1 MENWKSKDVLSPIT
15 HINQKNITSFVKVQT
30 KSDYESLLKRLQ
42 DKLGNE
48 SRKAVSRLEVPTPQ
62 IIWVGQRTIFRN
74 FMEFPKALR
83 REPAKLLL
91 YLNKELA
98 SAGYIAG
105 ERVIFLGRKEPSSFG
120 ALIDRYVKD
129 YVICP
134 VCGSPDTRTEKNKK
148 LGFLLCEACGARSSI
163 KANYAWTKIL
173 YSYKPLYSILCNYFY
188 IAWLHFYNRRSNLEI
203 LQGVRLR
210 SICK

>member
-1 MENWKSKDVLSPIT
+1 MPVQSKAE
-15 HINQKNITSFVKVQT
+15 
-30 KSDYESLLKRLQ
+30 YEKLLGRLQ
-42 DKLGNE
+42 QNASNT
-48 SRKAVSRLEVPTPQ
+48 SRREVSRLEIPDPHV
-62 IIWVGQRTIFRN
+62 IWIGQRTIFRN

-83 REPAKLLL
+83 REPEKLLL

-105 ERVIFLGRKEPSSFG
+105 DRVIFLGRKEPSSFG

-134 VCGSPDTRTEKNKK
+134 VCGSPDTRTEKSKK

-163 KANYAWTKIL
+163 KGNYA
-173 YSYKPLYSILCNYFY
+173 
-188 IAWLHFYNRRSNLEI
+188 
-203 LQGVRLR
+203 
-210 SICK
+210 

>member
-1 MENWKSKDVLSPIT
+1 MS
-15 HINQKNITSFVKVQT
+15 HQT

-42 DKLGNE
+42 GRLGNT
-48 SRKAVSRLEVPTPQ
+48 SRKEASRLEIPSPQ
-62 IIWVGQRTIFRN
+62 INWQGQRTIFRN
-74 FMEFPKALR
+74 FIEFPKALR
-83 REPAKLLL
+83 RDPEKLLL

-120 ALIDRYVKD
+120 ILIDRYVKE

-163 KANYAWTKIL
+163 KGNYA
-173 YSYKPLYSILCNYFY
+173 
-188 IAWLHFYNRRSNLEI
+188 
-203 LQGVRLR
+203 
-210 SICK
+210 

>member
-1 MENWKSKDVLSPIT
+1 MSR
-15 HINQKNITSFVKVQT
+15 QT
-30 KSDYESLLKRLQ
+30 QSDYESLLKRLQ
-42 DKLGNE
+42 RQLKNT
-48 SRKAVSRLEVPTPQ
+48 SRKEASRLEIPSPQ

-74 FMEFPKALR
+74 FIEFPKALR
-83 REPAKLLL
+83 RDPEKLLL

-120 ALIDRYVKD
+120 TLIDRYVKE

-163 KANYAWTKIL
+163 KGNYA
-173 YSYKPLYSILCNYFY
+173 
-188 IAWLHFYNRRSNLEI
+188 
-203 LQGVRLR
+203 
-210 SICK
+210 

>member
-1 MENWKSKDVLSPIT
+1 MS
-15 HINQKNITSFVKVQT
+15 VQT
-30 KSDYESLLKRLQ
+30 KSDYEILLSRLR
-42 DKLGNE
+42 DKLGNAT
-48 SRKAVSRLEVPTPQ
+48 KKQASRLELPTPQ

-74 FMEFPKALR
+74 FMDFPKALNR
-83 REPAKLLL
+83 DPEKLLL

-129 YVICP
+129 YLICP

-148 LGFLLCEACGARSSI
+148 LGFLLCEACGAKSSI
-163 KANYAWTKIL
+163 KGNYA
-173 YSYKPLYSILCNYFY
+173 
-188 IAWLHFYNRRSNLEI
+188 
-203 LQGVRLR
+203 
-210 SICK
+210 

>member
-1 MENWKSKDVLSPIT
+1 MR
-15 HINQKNITSFVKVQT
+15 VQT

-62 IIWVGQRTIFRN
+62 IIWVGQRTIIQKLYGV
-74 FMEFPKALR
+74 PKSL
-83 REPAKLLL
+83 AKRATEVTPV
-91 YLNKELA
+91 LNKELA

-105 ERVIFLGRKEPSSFG
+105 DRVIFLGRKEPSSFG

-134 VCGSPDTRTEKNKK
+134 VCGSPDTRTKEQKVRVS
-148 LGFLLCEACGARSSI
+148 LVWSLRC
-163 KANYAWTKIL
+163 KIL
-173 YSYKPLYSILCNYFY
+173 N
-188 IAWLHFYNRRSNLEI
+188 
-203 LQGVRLR
+203 
-210 SICK
+210 

>member
-1 MENWKSKDVLSPIT
+1 MS
-15 HINQKNITSFVKVQT
+15 VQT
-30 KSDYESLLKRLQ
+30 KSDYEMLLSRLR
-42 DKLGNE
+42 DKLGNTTKKE
-48 SRKAVSRLEVPTPQ
+48 ASRLELPTPQ

-74 FMEFPKALR
+74 FMDFPKALNR
-83 REPAKLLL
+83 DPEKLLL

-129 YVICP
+129 YLICP

-148 LGFLLCEACGARSSI
+148 LGFLLCEACGAKSSI
-163 KANYAWTKIL
+163 KGNYA
-173 YSYKPLYSILCNYFY
+173 
-188 IAWLHFYNRRSNLEI
+188 
-203 LQGVRLR
+203 
-210 SICK
+210 

>member
-1 MENWKSKDVLSPIT
+1 MEPLYLFAIT
-15 HINQKNITSFVKVQT
+15 YIKEVSHYKAVSHQT

-42 DKLGNE
+42 GQLNNT
-48 SRKAVSRLEVPTPQ
+48 SRKEASRLEVPLPQ

-83 REPAKLLL
+83 RDPEKLLL

-120 ALIDRYVKD
+120 TLIDRYVKE

-163 KANYAWTKIL
+163 KGNYA
-173 YSYKPLYSILCNYFY
+173 
-188 IAWLHFYNRRSNLEI
+188 
-203 LQGVRLR
+203 
-210 SICK
+210 

>member
-1 MENWKSKDVLSPIT
+1 MS
-15 HINQKNITSFVKVQT
+15 VQT
-30 KSDYESLLKRLQ
+30 KTDYEMLLSRLR
-42 DKLGNE
+42 DKLGNTT
-48 SRKAVSRLEVPTPQ
+48 KKQASRLELPTPQ

-74 FMEFPKALR
+74 FMDFPKALNR
-83 REPAKLLL
+83 DPEKLLL

-129 YVICP
+129 YLICP

-148 LGFLLCEACGARSSI
+148 LGFLLCEACGAKSSI
-163 KANYAWTKIL
+163 KGNYA
-173 YSYKPLYSILCNYFY
+173 
-188 IAWLHFYNRRSNLEI
+188 
-203 LQGVRLR
+203 
-210 SICK
+210 

>member
-1 MENWKSKDVLSPIT
+1 MDNPINLIT
-15 HINQKNITSFVKVQT
+15 TNIKYVWVRIFVMSVQT
-30 KSDYESLLKRLQ
+30 KSDYEMLLSRLR
-42 DKLGNE
+42 DKLGNTT
-48 SRKAVSRLEVPTPQ
+48 KKQASRLELPTPQ

-74 FMEFPKALR
+74 FMDFPKALNR
-83 REPAKLLL
+83 DPEKLLL

-129 YVICP
+129 YLICP

-148 LGFLLCEACGARSSI
+148 LGFLLCEACGAKSSI
-163 KANYAWTKIL
+163 KGNYA
-173 YSYKPLYSILCNYFY
+173 
-188 IAWLHFYNRRSNLEI
+188 
-203 LQGVRLR
+203 
-210 SICK
+210 

>member
-1 MENWKSKDVLSPIT
+1 VS
-15 HINQKNITSFVKVQT
+15 QQT

-42 DKLGNE
+42 GRLGNT
-48 SRKAVSRLEVPTPQ
+48 SRKEASRLEIPSPQ
-62 IIWVGQRTIFRN
+62 INWQGQRTIFRN
-74 FMEFPKALR
+74 FIEFPKALR
-83 REPAKLLL
+83 RDPEKLLL

-120 ALIDRYVKD
+120 TLIDRYVKE

-163 KANYAWTKIL
+163 KGNYA
-173 YSYKPLYSILCNYFY
+173 
-188 IAWLHFYNRRSNLEI
+188 
-203 LQGVRLR
+203 
-210 SICK
+210 